1 LKKWAACGLLVL
13 LALLAIG
20 FISNASHLLPTP
32 SSVRAAS
39 PLQTSVFLTT
49 PSGSNH
55 TDDLKGLLKTITFD
69 VNVSAAPSIDAFK
82 VILQYNTTMFS
93 ITKNQVDYSGGLF
106 GPNANLIKFCIDNIN
121 QVNPGSSC
129 LATDGDGVITLNMGT
144 LGNQSTPALTNG
156 LLFQVT
162 FNILTAGLG
171 QVHIFQAQLI
181 AKTQT
186 SGGQTT
192 ESNVSLYSTVDAY
205 YTNIACPRLTLVA
218 CRPPSVMINVTPAT
232 PSQGSLVSFNVTV
245 AEHNSNARV
254 RSYFWD
260 WGDGSVQQPQ
270 TNLTLLQTH
279 RFDVNTIGLSGSN
292 CVNQKACPVTLTV
305 FDSESVNW
313 KTTIIVHLVH
323 LFIHLSI
330 GAIDF
335 DQQSSVIP
343 GAQVHITAHIDNH
356 SLIAE
361 NATLT
366 IFLQQKQL
374 NAANFS
380 LAPPGTSGAL
390 TTGTLS
396 TVWNT
401 SNYSPRAYAVI
412 VRIDK
417 PISAQKIGGDFVRGE
432 NVTTDNLATN
442 YVILVTPQILGSLS
456 LSLIQT
462 TGLGILILVAAVVG
476 LTRLFRKPSYETE
489 PL

>member
-1 LKKWAACGLLVL
+1 MKKWAACRLLVL

-20 FISNASHLLPTP
+20 FVSNSSRWAPTP
-32 SSVRAAS
+32 SPVSAAS
-39 PLQTSVFLTT
+39 PLQTSVFVTT

-55 TDDLKGLLKTITFD
+55 TDDLNGILKTVTFE
-69 VNVSAAPSIDAFK
+69 VNVSAAPSIDAFL

-156 LLFQVT
+156 MLFQVT
-162 FNILTAGLG
+162 FNILTTGLG

-186 SGGQTT
+186 TGGQTT
-192 ESNVSLYSTVDAY
+192 ESNVSVYSTIDAY
-205 YTNIACPRLTLVA
+205 YTNIACPRLTLVV
-218 CRPPSVMINVTPAT
+218 CRPPSVVINITPAT

-245 AEHNSNARV
+245 VEHNSNARV
-254 RSYFWD
+254 KSYFWD

-270 TNLTLLQTH
+270 TNLTRVQTH
-279 RFDVNTIGLSGSN
+279 RFEVQLGLSGSN

-330 GAIDF
+330 GAVEI
-335 DQQSSVIP
+335 DQQFSVIP

-366 IFLQQKQL
+366 IFLEQKQL

-380 LAPPGTSGAL
+380 LAAPGTSVAL
-390 TTGTLS
+390 TTGSLS

-432 NVTTDNLATN
+432 NTTADNLATN

-476 LTRLFRKPSYETE
+476 LNRLFRRPSYETE